1 VAKVSSLADVSPDA
15 VIGEG
20 AVVHAFA
27 VIAAGVTLSENVE
40 VFPGAFVGKE
50 PKGAGATE
58 RQPSFEPWVTIGA
71 HSSIGPNAVVYYGSR
86 IGEHTLI
93 GDGASIR
100 EGCSV
105 GDYCII
111 SRCVTLNYDCTV
123 GSRTKVM
130 DNTHLTGGMV
140 LGEEVFVSCGVL
152 SANDNA
158 MGRMGFDEHITGP
171 IIEDGA
177 TIGAGAVLLPSVR
190 IGRGATVAAGAVVT
204 RDVAPGQRV
213 MGVPA
218 RPQ

>member
-1 VAKVSSLADVSPDA
+1 MANVSSLADVSPDA

-20 AVVHAFA
+20 TVVHTFA

-50 PKGAGATE
+50 PKGAGATA

-130 DNTHLTGGMV
+130 DNTHLTGGMI
-140 LGEEVFVSCGVL
+140 LGEEVFVSTGVS
-152 SANDNA
+152 SANDNT
-158 MGRMGFDEHITGP
+158 MGRMGFDEHVTGP

-204 RDVAPGQRV
+204 RDVAAGQHV